1 MTAYE
6 NSCVCSFPKIIT
18 SRYPSR
24 TLRVA
29 FATAEFSTKLDIGR
43 FLSLWKRQ

>member
-1 MTAYE
+1 M
-6 NSCVCSFPKIIT
+6 KIPVFAPFKKNT